1 VPYFG
6 CFLIPFQPKFFEES
20 DDTKRRDYLFGLG
33 GGYFVPYFACFLIPF
48 RRKILQDSDHGE
60 EHGIHSKAN
69 LKDTCTWVFTFTP
82 SPKSCLSELDLS
94 FASQLKFAF
103 GLWKRQVFRGQKKH
117 STRTLSLVQ
126 NRVRFFKKNC
136 KREH

>member
-1 VPYFG
+1 M
-6 CFLIPFQPKFFEES
+6 IPRGG
-20 DDTKRRDYLFGLG
+20 TTYLVW

-94 FASQLKFAF
+94 FASQLNLHLAYGKDKFS
-103 GLWKRQVFRGQKKH
+103 V
-117 STRTLSLVQ
+117 
-126 NRVRFFKKNC
+126 VRKNTAP
-136 KREH
+136 EP